1 MIVGGNIDGV
11 TRVMTTAIA
20 LETTK
25 GDLPLAL
32 SLGIVLVLIVLAIN
46 ILAQSLKS
54 FAERRYG

>member
-11 TRVMTTAIA
+11 TRTMTTAIA

-32 SLGIVLVLIVLAIN
+32 SLGIVLVAIVLAIN
-46 ILAQSLKS
+46 IVAQWLKS

>member
-1 MIVGGNIDGV
+1 
-11 TRVMTTAIA
+11 MTTAIA

-32 SLGIVLVLIVLAIN
+32 SLGIVLVAIVLAIN
-46 ILAQSLKS
+46 IVAQWLKS